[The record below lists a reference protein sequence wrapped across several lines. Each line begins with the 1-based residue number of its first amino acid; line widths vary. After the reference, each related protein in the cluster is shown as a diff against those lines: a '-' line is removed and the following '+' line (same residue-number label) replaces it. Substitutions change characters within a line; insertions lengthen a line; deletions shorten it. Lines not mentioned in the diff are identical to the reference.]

1 MLVGTLTGIAAAVCI
16 ALAAVRLHQGFGWV
30 DALVS
35 AATLAV
41 AALPEEFPVVFG
53 FFLGV
58 GVYRLARRRALVR
71 RAAAVENIGRVTTIC
86 SDKTGTLTD
95 GRLALAK
102 VVPAVGVD
110 ERRLLEYA
118 AHAARA
124 ETGDPLDAA
133 ILQAAAG
140 ADTSTKAGVAELVDA
155 TRIALFAFTED
166 RKRETSVLRVPT
178 LGLVAVTKGAP
189 ETVLQMTDEQE
200 PGRAAWSA
208 RAATLANTGHK
219 VIACAW
225 RTLGDAP
232 AACEPDA
239 GFRMAGLLAFT
250 DPVRPGVAAAVRDC
264 RAAGIRTIMLT
275 GDHPL
280 TALAVAR
287 AIGLGAD
294 SPSVIAGDA
303 IAERLAVDLPDA
315 LAGIDVVA
323 RATPAVKLAVVRALQ
338 QAGEVVAVTGDGVN
352 DVPALQTGD
361 VGIAM
366 GERGTQSARDVAAI
380 VLLDDDFATIVAA
393 IAEGRQLFRNLRE
406 SFRYLLTIHLPLVAT
421 AGLIPFAG
429 YPLLYLPIHIVW
441 LELVIHPTALLV
453 FQSPARPAALA
464 PLEREPTVRL
474 FTRPE
479 WLGIAMVGVAL
490 TTMVAGGYLGALEEG
505 SAVGHARAFALL
517 TLCFASATLAALG
530 SGLRTAAAR
539 IVSITTVAGTLAMVQ
554 IPALA
559 RLLHVV
565 PLHLDDLAAAAFAS
579 VVVAVLSWLTRR
591 AAARA
596 PRGVD
601 VLPPRA

>member
-1 MLVGTLTGIAAAVCI
+1 
-16 ALAAVRLHQGFGWV
+16 
-30 DALVS
+30 
-35 AATLAV
+35 
-41 AALPEEFPVVFG
+41 
-53 FFLGV
+53 
-58 GVYRLARRRALVR
+58 
-71 RAAAVENIGRVTTIC
+71 
-86 SDKTGTLTD
+86 
-95 GRLALAK
+95 
-102 VVPAVGVD
+102 
-110 ERRLLEYA
+110 
-118 AHAARA
+118 
-124 ETGDPLDAA
+124 
-133 ILQAAAG
+133 
-140 ADTSTKAGVAELVDA
+140 
-155 TRIALFAFTED
+155 
-166 RKRETSVLRVPT
+166 
-178 LGLVAVTKGAP
+178 
-189 ETVLQMTDEQE
+189 
-200 PGRAAWSA
+200 
-208 RAATLANTGHK
+208 
-219 VIACAW
+219 
-225 RTLGDAP
+225 
-232 AACEPDA
+232 
-239 GFRMAGLLAFT
+239 
-250 DPVRPGVAAAVRDC
+250 
-264 RAAGIRTIMLT
+264 MLT

-315 LAGIDVVA
+315 LAGVDVVA

-338 QAGEVVAVTGDGVN
+338 QTGEVVAVTGDGVN

-406 SFRYLLTIHLPLVAT
+406 SFRYLLAIHLPLVAT

-441 LELVIHPTALLV
+441 LELVIHPTALLA

-490 TTMVAGGYLGALEEG
+490 ATIVAGGYLGALEEG
-505 SAVGHARAFALL
+505 SAVGNARAFALL
-517 TLCFASATLAALG
+517 TLCFASASLAALG

-579 VVVAVLSWLTRR
+579 VVVAVLSWLTTR